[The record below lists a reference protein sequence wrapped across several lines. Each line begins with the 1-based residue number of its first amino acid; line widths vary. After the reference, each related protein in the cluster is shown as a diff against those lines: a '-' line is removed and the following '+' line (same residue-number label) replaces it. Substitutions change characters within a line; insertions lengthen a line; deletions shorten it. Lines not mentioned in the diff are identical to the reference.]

1 MVRDQATLLDILHA
15 ARLTLDFKDRTSCCQ
30 RGVESTATEV

>member
-15 ARLTLDFKDRTSCCQ
+15 ARLTLDFKPELISKIEPLVAKE
-30 RGVESTATEV
+30 G